1 MTTKNKT
8 TNTVR
13 IPYEASPTEMATVAE
28 IKNHLYAAFGRT
40 QNISTQD
47 ALTFS
52 VLVAAEVLELSN
64 SYAMA
69 MPHPSTASQTRL
81 ARLLQHPVKG

>member
-40 QNISTQD
+40 LNISTQM
-47 ALTFS
+47 L
-52 VLVAAEVLELSN
+52 
-64 SYAMA
+64 
-69 MPHPSTASQTRL
+69 
-81 ARLLQHPVKG
+81 